1 MTKLL
6 ATGNFVKDDTED
18 VYEVWQKMINNYENY
33 GSKKFFSKKNE
44 SYLCSF
50 FFQFFIIEIYSDIYK
65 RNKIN

>member
-1 MTKLL
+1 MK
-6 ATGNFVKDDTED
+6 FDK
-18 VYEVWQKMINNYENY
+18 KMINNYENY